1 MRLQRAT
8 LLSLPLV
15 LSLGGSPGGAEA
27 GPQDPKTSK
36 DPKAADQAAA
46 AEKEKKDKPV
56 SLVEEIT
63 VTAQKR
69 EESLQDVPV
78 TMQAFTGAQ
87 LDRFQVRS
95 INEVVKLAPNLNV
108 VVQNALSQ
116 HIMIR
121 GVGTNEFFGNAPSSV
136 GTYMDDVTMNSSYTS
151 TLGLFDMERVE
162 VLRGPQNTLFGRNT
176 TGGAVNYITKQ
187 PGLGGGPDAY
197 ATATY
202 GSHNLID
209 LEGASTIHLG
219 PTAAA
224 RLAGKLRDRDG
235 RWNNITLGDK
245 SYGDSQRVS
254 VRGGLSWT
262 PSTSTL
268 VNGSFHLARDDSQA
282 QPQKAFG
289 TLSTATPPGLDFLD
303 EQTIFGSL
311 GNSDIRFDQPVPF
324 VTSQN
329 QNTATTNWADIRTGG
344 SRIGK
349 IDVTGGYV
357 KVDHNFGKAKLTS
370 ITSYD
375 VTKGKYEEDN
385 GVSGLSAGP
394 NHDGLNQEALVINF
408 DTTYKQFSQEL
419 RLASAGTSDRFRWV
433 TGLYFFN
440 ENSTQGQ
447 NIRFGDNGVLLFRF
461 LSMNDNAFKNTMGFS
476 IAELKDRSYAAY
488 GQADGHFSDN
498 LTFTAGLRLTRDEKK
513 NPSYYGGSINI
524 TGIPQSTYYDNDR
537 VRSLAARLGPCPN
550 PFFFTGCAQ
559 NDTSRSG
566 VRADINASELG
577 GKAGLQWHMGSAAML
592 YGIYSHGFKSGRYDV
607 EFLHTAATPFPQS
620 PIRPEFVDSGELGLK
635 STLWNRKMLV
645 NTAIFL
651 NHWKDQQV
659 FNVGATGPVFSN
671 LPASQIFGGELEL
684 KASPDNTWLLTASLG
699 LLHSEITDAT
709 GLDFDKGEGEYQKGH
724 ALALVPA
731 VSANMAIAKDVA
743 VGASRLT
750 LQADGRYQG
759 KSKVKYKPSHPIDE
773 YESRFVAN
781 LRADLG
787 LGPSRRYTLSAYLEN
802 VTGAQFCLEK
812 QDLHVLVGAYYC
824 VPNEGQVQFGLQARV
839 GF

>member
-1 MRLQRAT
+1 MRLDRAT
-8 LLSLPLV
+8 LWSLALV
-15 LSLGGSPGGAEA
+15 LFLGGAGAAAAQETKE
-27 GPQDPKTSK
+27 PQDPKAPGPAATPAK
-36 DPKAADQAAA
+36 DEKA
-46 AEKEKKDKPV
+46 EKDKPV
-56 SLVEEIT
+56 TLLEEIT

-69 EESLQDVPV
+69 EESVQDVPV
-78 TMQAFTGAQ
+78 TMQAFTAAQ
-87 LDRFQVRS
+87 LERFQVQTLT
-95 INEVVKLAPNLNV
+95 EVVKLAPNLNV

-176 TGGAVNYITKQ
+176 TGGAVNYITRQ
-187 PGLGGGPDAY
+187 PGLGGGADGY
-197 ATATY
+197 ASATY
-202 GSHNLID
+202 GSHDLVD
-209 LEGASTIHLG
+209 LEGASTLHLG
-219 PTAAA
+219 STVAA
-224 RLAGKLRDRDG
+224 RVAGKFRNRNG
-235 RWNNITLGDK
+235 RWNNITLPDS

-254 VRGGLSWT
+254 VRAGLSWI
-262 PSTSTL
+262 PSTSTI
-268 VNGSFHLARDDSQA
+268 VNGSFHLARDDSEA

-303 EQTIFGSL
+303 EQTIFGNL
-311 GNSDIRFDQPVPF
+311 GASDIPFDQAVPF

-329 QNTATTNWADIRTGG
+329 QAVSTTNWSDVRTGG

-357 KVDHNFGKAKLTS
+357 KVDHDFGGSKLTS

-385 GVSGLSAGP
+385 GVSGLTSGP
-394 NHDGLNQEALVINF
+394 NGNGLNQEALVINF

-419 RLASAGTSDRFRWV
+419 RLASAGPSKRFRWV

-461 LSMNDNAFKNTMGFS
+461 LSQNDEAFVDTMGFS
-476 IAELKDRSYAAY
+476 IAELEDRSYAAY
-488 GQADGHFSDN
+488 GQVDVG
-498 LTFTAGLRLTRDEKK
+498 LTDTLSFTGGLRFTQDEKK
-513 NPSYYGGSINI
+513 NPSYYGGSIDI
-524 TGIPQSTYYDNDR
+524 TGRAQDTYYDNNL
-537 VRSLAARLGPCPN
+537 VRSLAANLGPCPN
-550 PFFFTGCAQ
+550 PFFFTGCAE

-566 VRADINASELG
+566 VRADISASELG
-577 GKAGLQWHMGSAAML
+577 GKAGLQLHLGPSAMVYGS
-592 YGIYSHGFKSGRYDV
+592 YSHGFKSGRYDV

-620 PIRPEFVDSGELGLK
+620 PIKEEFVDAGELGIK
-635 STLWNRKMLV
+635 SQLLNRKMQ
-645 NTAIFL
+645 L
-651 NHWKDQQV
+651 NAAGFYYHWKDQQV

-671 LPASQIFGGELEL
+671 LPASEIFGGEVEL
-684 KASPDNTWLLTASLG
+684 KVSPDNTWLITASLG

-709 GLDFDKGEGEYQKGH
+709 GLDFDKGEGEYQLGH
-724 ALALVPA
+724 ALALVPG
-731 VSANMAIAKDVA
+731 VSANMAIAKDVTL
-743 VGASRLT
+743 GGKRLT

-759 KSKVKYKPSHPIDE
+759 TSKAKYKPSHPIDE
-773 YESRFVAN
+773 YEARFVAN
-781 LRADLG
+781 LRADLH
-787 LGPSRRYTLSAYLEN
+787 LGPAHRYQLSAYLEN
-802 VTGAQFCLEK
+802 LTAEQFCLEK

-824 VPNEGQVQFGLQARV
+824 VPNEGQRQFGLQARI